1 MKHITILI
9 LTLCFLTVKGQNRY
23 PVNID
28 GKYGYIDKKG
38 TLVISPQFEY
48 KGNFKNGFAVI
59 TQKDLTTVV
68 IDTNGNRLLEFK
80 GNYPKWITE
89 RTDPSHD
96 YSYSFSN
103 NRLAV
108 FDTTT
113 KTYGFVNKSGE
124 WIINPQF
131 NHVSDFSDGLAAVG
145 FWDNDPNKSLATHS
159 EEYYEYLASIKWG
172 FIDTN
177 GTMVIDTQYREVST
191 FNMGICLVDGKF
203 IDKKG
208 NEINPDTVTDQNL
221 FCRLQSENSSFHY
234 QKGGKYISPNTKFN
248 SCGILARENFDGISS
263 NGKYGYI
270 DCQNNWIIQ
279 PKFQNARWFVNGKA
293 GVQRKIS
300 DGNFDWGFI
309 NCSGDTL
316 IDFQFQQVGDFYKG
330 VVPVC
335 KNDKW
340 GVVNERNEVV
350 VPFEY
355 DNKWPIFD
363 YRYKDG
369 LILLHKNDK
378 QFYFESNGEIVW
390 KEK

>member
-1 MKHITILI
+1 
-9 LTLCFLTVKGQNRY
+9 
-23 PVNID
+23 
-28 GKYGYIDKKG
+28 
-38 TLVISPQFEY
+38 
-48 KGNFKNGFAVI
+48 
-59 TQKDLTTVV
+59 
-68 IDTNGNRLLEFK
+68 
-80 GNYPKWITE
+80 
-89 RTDPSHD
+89 
-96 YSYSFSN
+96 
-103 NRLAV
+103 LAV
-108 FDTTT
+108 FVTTT

-145 FWDNDPNKSLATHS
+145 FWDNDPNKTLATHS

-208 NEINPDTVTDQNL
+208 NEIKPDTITDQNL

-234 QKGGKYISPNTKFN
+234 QNGGKYISPNTKFN
-248 SCGILARENFDGISS
+248 SCGIVARENFDGISS

-270 DCQNNWIIQ
+270 DCQNDWIIK
-279 PKFQNARWFVNGKA
+279 PKFQNARRFVNGKA

-309 NCSGDTL
+309 NCSGDTIL
-316 IDFQFQQVGDFYKG
+316 DFQFQHVGDFYDG

-355 DNKWPIFD
+355 DNKWPICD

-369 LILLHKNDK
+369 LILLHKSDK
-378 QFYFESNGEIVW
+378 QFYFDSNGEIVW
-390 KEK
+390 KGK